1 MEKIETFKVEL
12 SVLEE
17 TNRNTV
23 RDLTDTWL
31 GQLGC
36 SSIEQ
41 ILEVRA
47 AIPHYCEDFLVERME
62 EWLQP
67 PIKDGWRDLKFF
79 GDERRQ
85 AAKFEFLRYEFESII
100 EPYTGHHIGIALAA
114 VYNLTIHLLP
124 MTAPHS
130 VYLNEEGAPHI
141 IGFEMEGVK
150 TIFEP
155 LRIDY

>member
-1 MEKIETFKVEL
+1 M
-12 SVLEE
+12 LEE
-17 TNRNTV
+17 TYQNAIKKV
-23 RDLTDTWL
+23 AEKMLA
-31 GQLGC
+31 GVQC

-41 ILEVRA
+41 ILEIRA
-47 AIPHYCEDFLVERME
+47 ALPHYCEDLLTERMK

-85 AAKFEFLRYEFESII
+85 AAKFEFLHYEFESIT
-100 EPYTGHHIGIALAA
+100 EPYTGHHIGMALAA
-114 VYNLTIHLLP
+114 VYNLGIHLLP

-130 VYLNEEGAPHI
+130 VYLNEDGAPHI